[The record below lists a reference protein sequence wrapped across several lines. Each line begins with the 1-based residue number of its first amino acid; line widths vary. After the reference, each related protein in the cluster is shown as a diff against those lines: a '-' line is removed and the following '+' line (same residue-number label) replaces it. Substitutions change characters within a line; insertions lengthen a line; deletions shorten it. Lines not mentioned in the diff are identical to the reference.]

1 MDTVRKI
8 AARAAHVSSKAS
20 FNTVIWHSNGT
31 ATTVPKRM
39 ATTALL
45 VTLAAA
51 IISMAD

>member
-1 MDTVRKI
+1 MYQTDETQPSPKPE
-8 AARAAHVSSKAS
+8 S
-20 FNTVIWHSNGT
+20 FHSNGT

>member
-1 MDTVRKI
+1 MTLAKTRI
-8 AARAAHVSSKAS
+8 LPY
-20 FNTVIWHSNGT
+20 SNGTPTTAQT

-51 IISMAD
+51 IISMADR